1 MAVRIKLR
9 FQEVGSLLEIFFK
22 SLANGKV
29 TIPTKR
35 RYGTGSELELAV
47 YFPELSEPQ
56 TINCRVIAEDSK
68 SGAVEVE
75 PINPDQIEAVF
86 ARLEQIA
93 AYQGILAK
101 PKPRVIIESVEEEES
116 EAEAKEESPEV
127 TIKVEK
133 PAAEPKPGHAEPA
146 AKPAPAAAARVSTVD
161 EAAAKKSALAPEPA
175 EGPSVTVKTIP
186 EHAQANP
193 AEPAKHEPAAKS
205 EHAGR
210 KIQIEVPFKKAP
222 GPEKKPEPAPAQK
235 PVSRESIQAEPEK
248 TEPGPNEPEAPKPE
262 PAKPADPFA
271 QLKSWLRVKE
281 KPKEKKAGEKD
292 KKPEG
297 KVAPK
302 ELELRMVG
310 PASEFVQNLVKAMLR
325 SGYYS
330 PDHPEAA
337 VAKEGLYQDFKKAVA
352 DNPEFGF
359 ILQHRVGQSTEIL
372 ISGITEEP
380 ITLKK
385 VLGSSTH
392 ELFFPKY
399 MDYFARKRLVSFV
412 IKSIITEGH
421 FNKFVDVMSDPM
433 VDKGEASESG
443 RLLTRMLVENGIN
456 EISAIFEDDLIS
468 IETDLPWRVEMGI
481 QRLAKDLKVLPLFK
495 GMDAKQ
501 MATIKRQIV
510 QDILRPLRQPQFL
523 KDIILNAYLIAQQV
537 KEINEEE
544 LETAIIENF
553 PLQMLLPTSEFIFQ
567 EFHKMTE
574 AKPANEREKEIVDKR
589 IRAVKR
595 ILKNIAQR
603 VIEGEVEGA
612 DEFLEGLFD
621 QKIVTFEELPDS
633 VKEIINTRKMREDF
647 QKQPFYWLSKFSEA
661 HKKDEVELF
670 MQFFTKIIPGL
681 IDEKDYQSLYLITD
695 GLKRIPEPK
704 LKVFAEAGAPNPMQT
719 LWGEKSIL
727 LAKNLAE
734 ETGETRKGLEEMML
748 LLGEIGLN
756 AVYRAMLQI
765 DEPAKKK
772 LLIDKLVRFGP
783 KAMEL
788 FRSILKDPTKS
799 WNIQALALEALGR
812 AKDPADADTAKR
824 FIKHSK
830 AEMRVE
836 AVTALVRI
844 LGFEAMP
851 VIAGSLRDPEPA
863 VAKRTLAALGGFA
876 SAHAEARTKLMDA
889 AFNEELSNDIR
900 SQAIHE
906 LGRALPQSDEEKQEL
921 QEKLL
926 DMVSAGEGFGS
937 RLRKAFSGVPE
948 DVEKLKM
955 NSLDILGKIG
965 DQDTLSHLS
974 KLSIAG
980 KELKAKLADVLNQ
993 LHLRLDK

>member
-1 MAVRIKLR
+1 VAVRIKLR
-9 FQEVGSLLEIFFK
+9 FQEVGNLLEIFFK

-35 RYGTGSELELAV
+35 RYGTGSELELEV
-47 YFPELSEPQ
+47 YFPELAEPQ
-56 TINCRVIAEDSK
+56 TINCRVMVEDSK

-75 PINPDQIEAVF
+75 PTNLDQVEAVF
-86 ARLEQIA
+86 AKLAQIP
-93 AYQGILAK
+93 AYEGLLAK
-101 PKPRVIIESVEEEES
+101 PKPRVIIESVEEEELG
-116 EAEAKEESPEV
+116 AEAKEEPPEV

-133 PAAEPKPGHAEPA
+133 PAAEPKHEQARPA
-146 AKPAPAAAARVSTVD
+146 SRPAPPVKREN
-161 EAAAKKSALAPEPA
+161 EAAAEKSAPEMA
-175 EGPSVTVKTIP
+175 EGPTVTIKTVS
-186 EHAQANP
+186 EHETGKP
-193 AEPAKHEPAAKS
+193 AEPVKHEPAAPSSHVYRQLQVEIPTQK
-205 EHAGR
+205 
-210 KIQIEVPFKKAP
+210 PP
-222 GPEKKPEPAPAQK
+222 GPEIKPAAGPTKK
-235 PVSRESIQAEPEK
+235 PVSKEPLRP
-248 TEPGPNEPEAPKPE
+248 EPVKAVPAPEEPEAPKVE

-281 KPKEKKAGEKD
+281 KPKEKKTGEKD
-292 KKPEG
+292 QQTEG
-297 KVAPK
+297 KLAPK

-352 DNPEFGF
+352 DSTEFGF
-359 ILQHRVGQSTEIL
+359 VLQHRVGQSTEIL
-372 ISGITEEP
+372 ISGITEDP
-380 ITLKK
+380 IPLKK

-399 MDYFARKRLVSFV
+399 MDYFVRKRLVSFA
-412 IKSIITEGH
+412 IKSNITEGH
-421 FNKFVDVMSDPM
+421 FNKFVDVMSDPA

-501 MATIKRQIV
+501 MTNIKRQIV

-537 KEINEEE
+537 REINEEE
-544 LETAIIENF
+544 LEIAIIDNF

-567 EFHKMTE
+567 EYHKMTE
-574 AKPANEREKEIVDKR
+574 AKPANEREKEIVNNR

-595 ILKNIAQR
+595 ILKNIARR

-612 DEFLEGLFD
+612 DKFLEGLFE
-621 QKIVTFEELPDS
+621 QKILTFEELPDS
-633 VKEIINTRKMREDF
+633 VQEVINIRRMREDF

-670 MQFFTKIIPGL
+670 MQFFSKIIPGL
-681 IDEKDYQSLYLITD
+681 IEEKDYQSLYLITD

-704 LKVFAEAGAPNPMQT
+704 LKVFAEAGAPNPIQM

-765 DEPAKKK
+765 EEPSKKK
-772 LLIDKLVRFGP
+772 LLIDKLARFGP
-783 KAMEL
+783 KALEL
-788 FRSILKDPTKS
+788 FRGILKDPTKP

-812 AKDPADADTAKR
+812 AKNPADADTAKR
-824 FIKHSK
+824 FLKHSK
-830 AEMRVE
+830 PEMRVE

-851 VIAGSLRDPEPA
+851 FITGSLRDPEPA

-876 SAHAEARTKLMDA
+876 SAHAEARTKLKEI

-900 SQAIHE
+900 GQAVHE
-906 LGRALPQSDEEKQEL
+906 LGRALPQSEEEKQEL

-926 DMVSAGEGFGS
+926 EIVCEGEGFGS
-937 RLRKAFSGVPE
+937 RLRKAFSGVSE
-948 DVEKLKM
+948 DVEKLKS

-965 DQDTLSHLS
+965 DEEALLKLS
-974 KLSIAG
+974 KLNIAG
-980 KELKAKLADVLNQ
+980 KELKAKLVDVLNQ
-993 LHLRLDK
+993 LHLRLDTKKS